1 MNCNFVFQKTVENIQ
16 VLLCEEA
23 CRLYYLL
30 AKPIKYNLFLHSHM
44 DYTQSHQHLKAFFYP
59 GSAHVKFPG
68 SDISCDWISF
78 KSENISVLAEER
90 DHDFR
95 GLNVLNALPDDMIQ
109 ENISFSYPVFKSPN
123 PSKNRQA
130 IILLHGLNE
139 RSWSKYMIWAH
150 YLTLHT
156 GRPVILFPIAFHMN
170 RSPEAW
176 GNPRAMSSILSD
188 RELRLGEI
196 PMSSFANVALSERLR
211 EDPLRFFTSGQ
222 QSAADLVQL
231 TKQLSSGEHPL
242 FEKDTRVD
250 MFAYSIG
257 AFLAQILLLGNPGG
271 LYSDSR
277 LFLFC
282 GGAFFDQMNG
292 VSKLIMDK
300 QAFDRLRQFYIKE
313 LSSEMDHYEL
323 LKNSMNKTEMGQSF
337 LAMLSVDNL
346 KSFRENV
353 FQKMKNR
360 IQAVALMKD
369 KVIPATG
376 ILEALD
382 QFANVEVLDF
392 PYAYSHE
399 NPFPLMSGTNSLFVD
414 NSFNIIFSKAAAF
427 LQ

>member
-1 MNCNFVFQKTVENIQ
+1 ME
-16 VLLCEEA
+16 
-23 CRLYYLL
+23 
-30 AKPIKYNLFLHSHM
+30 
-44 DYTQSHQHLKAFFYP
+44 
-59 GSAHVKFPG
+59 FPG
-68 SDISCDWISF
+68 SDISCDWINF

-90 DHDFR
+90 DHNFH
-95 GLNVLNALPDDMIQ
+95 GLNILNAIPDDMIQ

-139 RSWSKYMIWAH
+139 RSWNKYMIWAH

-156 GRPVILFPIAFHMN
+156 GRPVILFPIAYHMN

-176 GNPRAMSSILSD
+176 GNPRVMSSILSD

-231 TKQLSSGEHPL
+231 TKQLSSGVHPL

-346 KSFRENV
+346 KSFREDV

-360 IQAVALMKD
+360 IQAVALLKD

-382 QFANVEVLDF
+382 EFVNVEVLDF

-414 NSFNIIFSKAAAF
+414 NSFNTIFSKATAF

>member
-1 MNCNFVFQKTVENIQ
+1 MAACDLNQFPEPEK
-16 VLLCEEA
+16 LC
-23 CRLYYLL
+23 LSNY
-30 AKPIKYNLFLHSHM
+30 HM
-44 DYTQSHQHLKAFFYP
+44 DYTQSHQQLKAYFKP
-59 GSAHVKFPG
+59 GTVQTEFPG
-68 SDISCDWISF
+68 SGISCDWISF
-78 KSENISVLAEER
+78 ESENISVLAEER
-90 DHDFR
+90 DHTFH
-95 GLNVLNALPDDMIQ
+95 GKTVLNFSSDEAIH
-109 ENISFSYPVFKSPN
+109 ENRTFSYPVFKSSN

-176 GNPRAMSSILSD
+176 GNPRVMSSILEA
-188 RELRLGEI
+188 RKLRLGEV
-196 PMSSFANVALSERLR
+196 PMSSFANVALSERLC

-231 TKQLSSGEHPL
+231 TTQLSSGDHPL
-242 FEKDTRVD
+242 FEKGTTVD
-250 MFAYSIG
+250 LFAYSIG

-271 LYSDSR
+271 LYSNSR

-282 GGAFFDQMNG
+282 GGAFFDQMDG
-292 VSKLIMDK
+292 VSKLIMDQ
-300 QAFDRLRQFYIKE
+300 QAFDKLRQFYIKE
-313 LSSEMDHYEL
+313 LNSEMDHSEI

-346 KSFRENV
+346 KAFREDV
-353 FQKMKNR
+353 FQKMKKR
-360 IQAVALMKD
+360 IQAVALLRD

-376 ILEALD
+376 IMQAMNR
-382 QFANVEVLDF
+382 FVNVEVMDF

-399 NPFPLMSGTNSLFVD
+399 NPFPLMSGTDSLIVD
-414 NSFNIIFSKAAAF
+414 NSFNKVFSKAAAF